1 MNLVLEKHKRI
12 SELVD
17 YQRRLYADSTV
28 EERLQSI
35 VRESPSSSLSKHEII
50 RILRDSMA
58 VLFDTHVS
66 VVSGH
71 HTATYLGFESIARDA
86 DLLSLISADMGNWVL
101 GLSQHHRIDG
111 LLVPASDARWL
122 AEGIA
127 TIIGPQMAMK
137 VVYAPFN
144 QETGKIGVEIPEGSI
159 QKGDNFVV
167 INDVTARG
175 SCVNKLKTIV
185 SEHGGHV
192 VGMMVFARRDSGQF
206 PLMDDLMSRY
216 PFYYGTNVTM
226 PQWEI
231 QDCPNCRAGE
241 EFFSWKEMPSDL
253 RARGDDAC

>member
-12 SELVD
+12 LELVD
-17 YQRRLYADSTV
+17 SQRRLYADSTV
-28 EERLQSI
+28 EERLQAI
-35 VRESPSSSLSKHEII
+35 VRESPSSSLSKNKVV
-50 RILRDSMA
+50 RIFRDSKA
-58 VLFDTHVS
+58 ILFDTHVS

-86 DLLSLISADMGNWVL
+86 NLLSIISRDMGQWVL

-111 LLVPASDARWL
+111 LLVPASDARFL
-122 AEGIA
+122 AEGMA
-127 TIIGPQMAMK
+127 TIINPRMPVR

-144 QETGKIGVEIPEGSI
+144 PETGKIGVEISEDSI
-159 QKGDNFVV
+159 RKGDNFVV

-175 SCVNKLKTIV
+175 SCVNKLGTIV
-185 SEHGGHV
+185 NDHGAHV

-231 QDCPNCRAGE
+231 QDCPNCLRGE

-253 RARGDDAC
+253 NA

>member
-12 SELVD
+12 SELVEH
-17 YQRRLYADSTV
+17 QRKLYADSTV

-35 VRESPSSSLSKHEII
+35 VRESPSSSLSKDEVI

-86 DLLSLISADMGNWVL
+86 DLLALISADMGHWVL
-101 GLSQHHRIDG
+101 GLGQHHRIDG
-111 LLVPASDARWL
+111 LLVPASDARVL

-127 TIIGPQMAMK
+127 TIISPQMAMR

-144 QETGKIGVEIPEGSI
+144 HDTGKIGVEIPEGSI

-185 SEHGGHV
+185 NDHGGHV

-216 PFYYGTNVTM
+216 PFYYGTNVMM